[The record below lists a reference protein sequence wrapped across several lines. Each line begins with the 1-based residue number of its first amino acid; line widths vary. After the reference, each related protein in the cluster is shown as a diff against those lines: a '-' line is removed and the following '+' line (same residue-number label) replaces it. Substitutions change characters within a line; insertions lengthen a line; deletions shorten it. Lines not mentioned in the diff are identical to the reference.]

1 MDGVFVVGMPWRA
14 QGCREA
20 ARHVCSSVASRC
32 EALATCFAV
41 DATVVDEGCTFEGLA
56 AITAWKIEVKRKC
69 ADTVEPLEG
78 VSRHGKTVVTAR
90 VSSDSPGSPVTLAFI
105 FRLEQV
111 ERLGRRLPPRRVAA
125 LYRATA
131 ARCTL
136 PASFSN
142 GFPDPPPSLNMP
154 SRNTGGELAHAPA
167 ARRWDR
173 PVPFGAELTAGSL
186 APLTAQILPAATTET
201 LPAAASLHRFRADR
215 R

>member
-131 ARCTL
+131 AR
-136 PASFSN
+136 A
-142 GFPDPPPSLNMP
+142 P
-154 SRNTGGELAHAPA
+154 SRHPSQMA
-167 ARRWDR
+167 
-173 PVPFGAELTAGSL
+173 S
-186 APLTAQILPAATTET
+186 QILP
-201 LPAAASLHRFRADR
+201 LR
-215 R
+215 